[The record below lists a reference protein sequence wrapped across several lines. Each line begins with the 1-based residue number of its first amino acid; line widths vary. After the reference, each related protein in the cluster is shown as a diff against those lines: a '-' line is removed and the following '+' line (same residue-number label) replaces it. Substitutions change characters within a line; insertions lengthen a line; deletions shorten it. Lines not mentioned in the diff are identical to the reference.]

1 MSTHRWRPYLDL
13 HPDDPF
19 WIDADG
25 TLSRG
30 ALGQAVDARART
42 LQDDGWVAG
51 RRYPLE
57 AVPTR
62 ATLIDLLGALAAGC
76 SVVLLPLREPE
87 PRRRELAA
95 ALDTADASPG
105 QLWVR
110 TSGTGGRARWMV
122 HVPLTLMAAAEAA
135 ATRVGFG
142 RGALWR
148 VSLPLDHVGGLSLVW
163 RALVSGGGLTTV
175 DHPGETHRS
184 LVPTQLHRALVAGD
198 VDDLCRLRCL
208 LLGGAPISPDLRTR
222 ALAVGLPLRVS
233 YGLTE
238 TGALVAAS
246 LPGDPLL
253 PRADYVGRPLWPGKL
268 TVADTGEVRVAGP
281 SLAVWQADDDG
292 VLAPLSLDAEG
303 WLATGDLGRRDGD
316 AVYVSSRRDNLIISG
331 GEKLAAEELEAALLT
346 LPGVL
351 EAVVVPVAD
360 DEFGQRPVA
369 FLATEDGV
377 AWSVAAIR
385 EALRDQ
391 VAAWKLPDRVL
402 AMPGGAGLKVDRGL
416 LGRLA
421 RRE

>member
-25 TLSRG
+25 TLTRG
-30 ALGQAVDARART
+30 ALGQAVDARARA
-42 LQDDGWVAG
+42 LQSDGWVAG

-57 AVPTR
+57 ATLTR
-62 ATLIDLLGALAAGC
+62 TSLIDLLGALAAGC
-76 SVVLLPLREPE
+76 SVVLLPLREPS
-87 PRRRELAA
+87 PRRRDLAA
-95 ALDTADASPG
+95 ALETDDAPPG

-135 ATRVGFG
+135 STRVGFG
-142 RGALWR
+142 RGSLWR
-148 VSLPLDHVGGLSLVW
+148 VSLPLDHVGGLSLAW
-163 RALVSGGGLTTV
+163 RALVGGGGLTAV
-175 DHPGETHRS
+175 DHPDETHRS
-184 LVPTQLHRALVAGD
+184 LVPTQLHRALNAGD
-198 VDDLCRLRCL
+198 VADLRRLRCL
-208 LLGGAPISPDLRTR
+208 LLGGAPIPSELRAR
-222 ALAVGLPLRVS
+222 ALEAGLPLRVS

-253 PRADYVGRPLWPGKL
+253 ARADYVGRPLWPSKL
-268 TVADTGEVRVAGP
+268 TVDDTGEVRVAGP

-292 VLAPLSLDAEG
+292 HQSPLSLDDEG
-303 WLATGDLGRRDGD
+303 WLATGDLGRLEGD
-316 AVYVSSRRDNLIISG
+316 ALYVSGRRDNLIISG
-331 GEKLAAEELEAALLT
+331 GEKLAAEELEAALLS

-377 AWSVAAIR
+377 AWSVADVR
-385 EALRDQ
+385 EALRDRL
-391 VAAWKLPDRVL
+391 AAWKLPDRVL
-402 AMPGGAGLKVDRGL
+402 AMPDEAGLKVDRAR

-421 RRE
+421 RGE